1 MHLAREKGLDGLA
14 IHPTQLLQAFSKKCP
29 NPAAICYYIVEN
41 SISMNSENLHHQDS
55 RAELVGLLTRNQRK
69 IFAYIYTLV
78 PHRADAEDILQ
89 ETSMTIYEKFA
100 EFDPGTDFV
109 AWANRIAWW
118 KVKQAQQKFA
128 RSKVVFNEEVM
139 EAVMAT
145 AGTMEE
151 EMSDRHEALG
161 SCLKKLNERDRRM
174 VLTRYESGSGVER
187 AAAQAGRSLQAAY
200 KALGRIRQLLLDCV
214 TNEVQKLGVRS

>member
-1 MHLAREKGLDGLA
+1 
-14 IHPTQLLQAFSKKCP
+14 
-29 NPAAICYYIVEN
+29 
-41 SISMNSENLHHQDS
+41 MNQETSSHKDK

-78 PHRADAEDILQ
+78 PHRPDAEDILQ
-89 ETSMTIYEKFA
+89 ETSVTIYEKFD
-100 EFDPGTDFV
+100 EFELGTDFV

-128 RSKVVFNEEVM
+128 RSKVVFDENVM
-139 EAVMAT
+139 EAVAAT
-145 AGTMEE
+145 AGTMQA

-214 TNEVQKLGVRS
+214 TNEVEGIRSQEGGARS

>member
-1 MHLAREKGLDGLA
+1 MDLKT
-14 IHPTQLLQAFSKKCP
+14 P
-29 NPAAICYYIVEN
+29 
-41 SISMNSENLHHQDS
+41 HHQDS

-89 ETSMTIYEKFA
+89 ETSVTVYEKFD
-100 EFDPGTDFV
+100 EFESGTDFV

-118 KVKQAQQKFA
+118 KVKAAQQKFA

-139 EAVMAT
+139 EAVVAT
-145 AGTMEE
+145 AGTMQE
-151 EMSDRHEALG
+151 EMDVRHEALG

-174 VLTRYESGSGVER
+174 VLTRYEEGSGVGR
-187 AAAQAGRSLQAAY
+187 AAAQAGRSVQAAY

-214 TNEVQKLGVRS
+214 TNEVQKLEVRAEAKPRQPELY

>member
-1 MHLAREKGLDGLA
+1 MDSDH
-14 IHPTQLLQAFSKKCP
+14 S
-29 NPAAICYYIVEN
+29 
-41 SISMNSENLHHQDS
+41 HHEDS
-55 RAELVGLLTRNQRK
+55 RAELLGLLTRNQRK

-78 PHRADAEDILQ
+78 PNRADAEDILQ
-89 ETSMTIYEKFA
+89 ETSVTIFEKFDDF
-100 EFDPGTDFV
+100 ELGTDFV

-118 KVKQAQQKFA
+118 KVKSAQQKFA

-139 EAVMAT
+139 EAVVAT
-145 AGTMEE
+145 AGEMQT

-187 AAAQAGRSLQAAY
+187 AAAQAGRSRQAAY

-214 TNEVQKLGVRS
+214 TNEVDRLTSAEG

>member
-1 MHLAREKGLDGLA
+1 MSLDEP
-14 IHPTQLLQAFSKKCP
+14 HH
-29 NPAAICYYIVEN
+29 EN
-41 SISMNSENLHHQDS
+41 S

-78 PHRADAEDILQ
+78 PNRADAEDILQ
-89 ETSMTIYEKFA
+89 ETSVTIYKKFD
-100 EFDPGTDFV
+100 EFESGTDFV

-118 KVKQAQQKFA
+118 KVKAAQQKFA

-139 EAVMAT
+139 EAVVAT
-145 AGTMEE
+145 AGTMEA

-187 AAAQAGRSLQAAY
+187 AAAQAGRSRQAAY

-214 TNEVQKLGVRS
+214 TTVIQNLEARGQRSV

>member
-1 MHLAREKGLDGLA
+1 MSLDEP
-14 IHPTQLLQAFSKKCP
+14 HH
-29 NPAAICYYIVEN
+29 EN
-41 SISMNSENLHHQDS
+41 S

-78 PHRADAEDILQ
+78 PNRADAEDILQ
-89 ETSMTIYEKFA
+89 ETSVTIYKKFD
-100 EFDPGTDFV
+100 EFESGTDFV

-118 KVKQAQQKFA
+118 KVKAAQQKFA

-139 EAVMAT
+139 EAVVAT
-145 AGTMEE
+145 AGTMEA

-187 AAAQAGRSLQAAY
+187 AAAQAGRSRQAAY

-214 TNEVQKLGVRS
+214 TNVIQNLEARGQRSV

>member
-1 MHLAREKGLDGLA
+1 MSSDT
-14 IHPTQLLQAFSKKCP
+14 P
-29 NPAAICYYIVEN
+29 
-41 SISMNSENLHHQDS
+41 HHQDKQG
-55 RAELVGLLTRNQRK
+55 ELVGLLTRNQRK

-78 PHRADAEDILQ
+78 PNRADAEDILQ
-89 ETSMTIYEKFA
+89 ETSVTIYKKFA
-100 EFDPGTDFV
+100 EFELGTDFV

-118 KVKQAQQKFA
+118 KVKAAQQKFA

-139 EAVMAT
+139 EAVVAT
-145 AGTMEE
+145 AGTMQA
-151 EMSDRHEALG
+151 EMDERHEALG

-187 AAAQAGRSLQAAY
+187 AAAQAGRSRQAAY

-214 TNEVQKLGVRS
+214 TNEVEAMKSQRQLGIEN